1 MDSSEL
7 LEQEVLRRRF
17 PPHQVPQ
24 RLWWSAKPL
33 FSYSYRRRTPSPPPQ
48 NNYTSHF
55 LSTSDRDAGRAR
67 SRSRVRHRGPP
78 PPRPTVEDEAISLL
92 REYAPSSISSY
103 DPPCRGVIDQ
113 YPIILESDV
122 SESEAE
128 RLHAAPRPKES
139 KDWDGNSERRFVLVP
154 GTDTSSNNESANQY
168 RNEDRQPRGRPE
180 RQSTPN
186 WDEHERNQINMEP
199 VLKPPPL
206 ERRRSRQELPSI
218 QTKVPRDIPS
228 KYRRSASA
236 YGSRDNDEIPKA
248 QDVPHTSTG
257 EYFSLSE
264 CNAYF

>member
-168 RNEDRQPRGRPE
+168 RNEVRQPRSRPPP
-180 RQSTPN
+180 RSTPCPYTP
-186 WDEHERNQINMEP
+186 RT
-199 VLKPPPL
+199 
-206 ERRRSRQELPSI
+206 RS
-218 QTKVPRDIPS
+218 
-228 KYRRSASA
+228 
-236 YGSRDNDEIPKA
+236 
-248 QDVPHTSTG
+248 
-257 EYFSLSE
+257 
-264 CNAYF
+264 